1 MKQCNEKKAIEEWN
15 EELLKYGYFPQL
27 FSFLDGTIKG
37 KAMVLFEKFLERFST
52 TTKWV
57 CYSDYCIDD
66 NTKNNNVYSFA
77 IFPYIQDFIT
87 TKNIVSQNIEY
98 ELKEIRDRIPEK
110 TLNYLRQDN
119 FFIFNFVTSK
129 NFFKNY
135 FSDNFDKKSEIASL
149 KKHIE
154 IIEKNWGNN
163 YKQEI
168 VVSLKSLVAKIK
180 TNNFKVHLYRKILL
194 NSFFS
199 AYISILLQSKSKN
212 IDTYSWL
219 SDRDSMTTYG
229 SGILTALYLLRK
241 EEIKKIINTPL
252 KKINEGIHI
261 PLDKIEPFY
270 DELIAIPDYFC
281 GTLATILKEN
291 GELETEKEIRY
302 KYFQVY
308 EQVLKNNKNM
318 AIIFLEEEQ
327 DKKIRVDSL
336 IIK

>member
-1 MKQCNEKKAIEEWN
+1 M
-15 EELLKYGYFPQL
+15 
-27 FSFLDGTIKG
+27 
-37 KAMVLFEKFLERFST
+37 
-52 TTKWV
+52 
-57 CYSDYCIDD
+57 
-66 NTKNNNVYSFA
+66 
-77 IFPYIQDFIT
+77 
-87 TKNIVSQNIEY
+87 SQNIEY

-135 FSDNFDKKSEIASL
+135 LSDNFDKKSEIASL

-229 SGILTALYLLRK
+229 TGILTALYLLRK

-252 KKINEGIHI
+252 KK
-261 PLDKIEPFY
+261 
-270 DELIAIPDYFC
+270 
-281 GTLATILKEN
+281 
-291 GELETEKEIRY
+291 
-302 KYFQVY
+302 
-308 EQVLKNNKNM
+308 
-318 AIIFLEEEQ
+318 
-327 DKKIRVDSL
+327 
-336 IIK
+336 

>member
-1 MKQCNEKKAIEEWN
+1 M
-15 EELLKYGYFPQL
+15 
-27 FSFLDGTIKG
+27 
-37 KAMVLFEKFLERFST
+37 
-52 TTKWV
+52 
-57 CYSDYCIDD
+57 
-66 NTKNNNVYSFA
+66 
-77 IFPYIQDFIT
+77 
-87 TKNIVSQNIEY
+87 
-98 ELKEIRDRIPEK
+98 
-110 TLNYLRQDN
+110 
-119 FFIFNFVTSK
+119 
-129 NFFKNY
+129 
-135 FSDNFDKKSEIASL
+135 
-149 KKHIE
+149 
-154 IIEKNWGNN
+154 
-163 YKQEI
+163 
-168 VVSLKSLVAKIK
+168 VSLKSLVAKIK

-229 SGILTALYLLRK
+229 TGILTALYLLRK

-252 KKINEGIHI
+252 KKIKEGIYI
-261 PLDKIEPFY
+261 PSDKIEPFY

-327 DKKIRVDSL
+327 DKKIRIDSL